1 MDDEGRENEGDL
13 IMAAE
18 DITPAQMALIV
29 RYTTG
34 IIGAPMTKAR
44 AEELKLPHMVERNE
58 DVNGASFTVTYDR
71 VDTTTGVSAVDRVTT
86 MHGLANYSE
95 KADKFNRPGY
105 IFPLIAR
112 ERAREARAH

>member
-1 MDDEGRENEGDL
+1 
-13 IMAAE
+13 
-18 DITPAQMALIV
+18 MALIV

-44 AEELKLPHMVERNE
+44 AEELKLPRMVERNE
-58 DVNGASFTVTYDR
+58 DVNGTSFTVTCDH

-95 KADKFNRPGY
+95 KADKFNRPGR